1 MLTTDSGR
9 LESQPLLSKPLHVA
23 TSSPWLY
30 PFKGMYCFMTHSF
43 LWPVLRARSL
53 PCFIL
58 SLAVY
63 TFLFLVAYLP
73 QVAFFA
79 IFYGRALA
87 WVNAAFLV
95 LGEGAA
101 IVALLFEAF
110 FVDES
115 LADIFD
121 AVLIHEGLEDLVAR
135 GRDIIP
141 DGVDP
146 VKKLGKSRI
155 SHVYSP
161 FSFRQI
167 CEFIVLLP
175 LTLAPVIGTPLF
187 LIFTGYRAG
196 PLQHWRY
203 FKLLGLTK
211 AEQKQA
217 IKRRQRKYT
226 WFGTV
231 HLALQLIPGL
241 SMLFLL
247 TTAAGSAMWAAKIE
261 KKRRLEA
268 EIAHSIAVG
277 LSRGRINGGT

>member
-1 MLTTDSGR
+1 MNSVGSEHPER
-9 LESQPLLSKPLHVA
+9 RPLLATPLHVA

-30 PFKGMYCFMTHSF
+30 PFKGMYFFMGHSF
-43 LWPVLRARSL
+43 LWPVLRARLL

-58 SLAVY
+58 SLIVY

-79 IFYGRALA
+79 IFYGRSLA

-101 IVALLFEAF
+101 IVAILFEAF
-110 FVDES
+110 FVDEG

-121 AVLIHEGLEDLVAR
+121 AVLIHEGLDDLVAQ
-135 GRDIIP
+135 GRDLVP
-141 DGVDP
+141 DGADP

-167 CEFIVLLP
+167 CEFVILLP
-175 LTLAPVIGTPLF
+175 LTFAPVVGTPIF
-187 LIFTGYRAG
+187 LVLTGYRAG

-203 FKLLGLTK
+203 FKLLGLTEK
-211 AEQKQA
+211 DKKQA

-247 TTAAGSAMWAAKIE
+247 TTSVGSAMWAAKLE
-261 KKRRLEA
+261 KKRRLA
-268 EIAHSIAVG
+268 AVIVQDIALG
-277 LSRGRINGGT
+277 LSTV